1 MTSAPRTSPLQNR
14 VTPFGDIVATPERGL
29 FMGNRGGC
37 FHDENQAL
45 THRRWATKQ
54 WITCLTSYKGWRR
67 PLMAPHRYTELFFLD
82 EAVAFAAGHRPCSL
96 CRHVDFN
103 RFVAAWTEANPDL
116 AIPAKLRVAT
126 LDSALHAERLTQA
139 RTKRTFEAKLGSLP
153 DGTFVTFDGAE
164 SWLVSGDVLR
174 RWSFPGYDTMHALDP
189 TATAHVLTPR
199 SLVRAFTA
207 GYEPVVH
214 ASASL

>member
-1 MTSAPRTSPLQNR
+1 MNSPRTSPLQNR

-37 FHDENQAL
+37 FHDEQQRL
-45 THRRWATKQ
+45 TNRRWATKQ
-54 WITCLTSYKGWRR
+54 WITCTTDYKGKRR
-67 PLMAPHRYTELFFLD
+67 PLMAPGRYTELFFLD
-82 EAVAFAAGHRPCSL
+82 EAVAFAAGHRPCAL
-96 CRHVDFN
+96 CRRADFN
-103 RFVAAWTEANPDL
+103 RFVASWSEANPGL
-116 AIPAKLRVAT
+116 AGPERLRVAT
-126 LDSALHAERLTQA
+126 LDSGLHAERLTPQ

-164 SWLVSGDVLR
+164 SWLVAGGVLR
-174 RWSFPGYDTMHALDP
+174 RWSFAGYDTMQPFDP
-189 TATAHVLTPR
+189 SATAHVLTPR
-199 SLVRAFTA
+199 SVVRAFAA